1 LFHFSNDG
9 VASKYD
15 QALYLLNK
23 IGWDGVIH
31 RGKTSEFNLKAKRP
45 SFSKLDSSK
54 IESIIGIKI
63 PTWQSGIDRWW
74 EEFNAV

>member
-1 LFHFSNDG
+1 
-9 VASKYD
+9 
-15 QALYLLNK
+15 LNK
-23 IGWDGVIH
+23 IGWDGVLQ
-31 RGKTSEFNLKAKRP
+31 RGKSSEFNLKAKRP

-63 PTWQSGIDRWW
+63 PTLQSGIDRWW